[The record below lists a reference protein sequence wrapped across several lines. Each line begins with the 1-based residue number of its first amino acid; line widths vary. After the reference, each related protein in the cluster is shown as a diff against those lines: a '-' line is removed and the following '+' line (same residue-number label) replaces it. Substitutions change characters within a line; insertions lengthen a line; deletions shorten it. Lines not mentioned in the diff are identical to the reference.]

1 LAQDS
6 LTKIDSTRLDP
17 YRSFFRDSILVALID
32 TAINQNQDIKIIDL
46 GFHPYADTFIKKN
59 QLNYSEPVFQLSCYL
74 NKQTGIIRNSIIT
87 DAKSRYNLY
96 DYSYT
101 SSNSKYSRN
110 YWEEYSKNIKQ
121 ELKINENSKILEV
134 GSNDGF
140 LLECFRKYTKKIWGV
155 DASKFMCSLTKKNK
169 IKTFN
174 LIFSQKNSKKI
185 KNKIGK
191 VDVIISNNV
200 LNHSNDVL
208 NFIRGAKNL
217 LNQDGTFI
225 FELPYWYNLV
235 LHEQFDQIYHEHVYY
250 YILQPLETLLDKF
263 NLRIIKAVDYPIHGG
278 SLRLIITHKGDIGE
292 ALQPCSSI
300 KDKIEEESTLNEQ
313 YYKDWGHTIE
323 THISNCK
330 KFLQDLKTSEDVNI
344 IGFGAAAKGCVFLN
358 SAKIDDSIIDVVVDD
373 TDIKQNKFI
382 PGTGIKIVS
391 RDYIKENK
399 VDYILILAHNF
410 KEVVIDSLKDVYKG
424 KYILLFPN
432 IKII

>member
-1 LAQDS
+1 MLN
-6 LTKIDSTRLDP
+6 K
-17 YRSFFRDSILVALID
+17 
-32 TAINQNQDIKIIDL
+32 NQDIKIIDL
-46 GFHPYADTFIKKN
+46 GFHPYADTFIKKD

-87 DAKSRYNLY
+87 DEKSRYNLY

-140 LLECFRKYTKKIWGV
+140 LLKCFRKYTKKIWGA
-155 DASKFMCSLTKKNK
+155 DASKFMCTLAKKNK

-174 LIFSQKNSKKI
+174 LIFNQKNSKKI

-208 NFIRGAKNL
+208 DFILGAKNL

-235 LHEQFDQIYHEHVYY
+235 LHEQFDQIYHEHVNYFTVKSSEFLLKKCG
-250 YILQPLETLLDKF
+250 LQIVKIKETE
-263 NLRIIKAVDYPIHGG
+263 YHGG
-278 SLRLIITHKGDIGE
+278 SIRIYSK
-292 ALQPCSSI
+292 
-300 KDKIEEESTLNEQ
+300 
-313 YYKDWGHTIE
+313 
-323 THISNCK
+323 
-330 KFLQDLKTSEDVNI
+330 
-344 IGFGAAAKGCVFLN
+344 
-358 SAKIDDSIIDVVVDD
+358 
-373 TDIKQNKFI
+373 
-382 PGTGIKIVS
+382 IKINLKKYFLLLVLQFQQF
-391 RDYIKENK
+391 Y
-399 VDYILILAHNF
+399 NF
-410 KEVVIDSLKDVYKG
+410 FSYNL
-424 KYILLFPN
+424 
-432 IKII
+432 

>member
-1 LAQDS
+1 MLN
-6 LTKIDSTRLDP
+6 K
-17 YRSFFRDSILVALID
+17 
-32 TAINQNQDIKIIDL
+32 NQDIKIINL
-46 GFHPYADTFIKKN
+46 GFHPYADTFVKKD

-140 LLECFRKYTKKIWGV
+140 LLKCFRKYTKKIWGV
-155 DASKFMCSLTKKNK
+155 DASKFMCELAKKNK

-174 LIFSQKNSKKI
+174 LIFNQKNSKKI

-208 NFIRGAKNL
+208 DFIRGVKNL

-235 LHEQFDQIYHEHVYY
+235 LHEQFDQIYHEHVNYFTVKSSEFLLKKCG
-250 YILQPLETLLDKF
+250 LQ
-263 NLRIIKAVDYPIHGG
+263 IIKIKETEYHGG
-278 SLRLIITHKGDIGE
+278 SIRIYSK
-292 ALQPCSSI
+292 I
-300 KDKIEEESTLNEQ
+300 KRNVKINS
-313 YYKDWGHTIE
+313 E
-323 THISNCK
+323 TK
-330 KFLQDLKTSEDVNI
+330 
-344 IGFGAAAKGCVFLN
+344 
-358 SAKIDDSIIDVVVDD
+358 
-373 TDIKQNKFI
+373 
-382 PGTGIKIVS
+382 
-391 RDYIKENK
+391 
-399 VDYILILAHNF
+399 
-410 KEVVIDSLKDVYKG
+410 
-424 KYILLFPN
+424 KYILRETKLGLFKEETYKKIMSN
-432 IKII
+432 LNKKKISFLKKIIAYKKKNYKIVGIGAPAKGNTFLNFLKLDNCFIDFITDGSKFKINKYTPLSRIPILSDEHLKKIKGKLCVIFLSWNLEKILKPKLLKYKKRIKFIKFF